1 VTRVKLCGVAD
12 PADARR
18 VAELRVWALGMI
30 FWPGSPRACPV
41 EDAEAIGAEL
51 HRKLE
56 LVGVF
61 VNASLDEVAEL
72 ADRCRLSMLQLHGD
86 EGPAYCREAARR
98 TGAKVMK
105 AARVRDAAQVHDLE
119 RFHTDF
125 HLLDAYSPRTP
136 GGTGESFDWEL
147 ARLHPGSPPV
157 VLSGGLTP
165 DNVGA
170 AIEAG
175 RPFAVDVASGT
186 EASPGRKDPAK
197 LTAFL
202 RAVEAADARLGA
214 AA

>member
-1 VTRVKLCGVAD
+1 
-12 PADARR
+12 
-18 VAELRVWALGMI
+18 
-30 FWPGSPRACPV
+30 
-41 EDAEAIGAEL
+41 
-51 HRKLE
+51 
-56 LVGVF
+56 
-61 VNASLDEVAEL
+61 
-72 ADRCRLSMLQLHGD
+72 
-86 EGPAYCREAARR
+86 
-98 TGAKVMK
+98 
-105 AARVRDAAQVHDLE
+105 
-119 RFHTDF
+119 
-125 HLLDAYSPRTP
+125 
-136 GGTGESFDWEL
+136 
-147 ARLHPGSPPV
+147 